1 MIKKEIDLLTLEN
14 NALQQKIDDNTKFF
28 DSDILQLTQVLNEK
42 KIKLNKINK
51 KIVEKEVNIEEM
63 QANIVNINK

>member
-1 MIKKEIDLLTLEN
+1 VIKKEIDLLTLEN